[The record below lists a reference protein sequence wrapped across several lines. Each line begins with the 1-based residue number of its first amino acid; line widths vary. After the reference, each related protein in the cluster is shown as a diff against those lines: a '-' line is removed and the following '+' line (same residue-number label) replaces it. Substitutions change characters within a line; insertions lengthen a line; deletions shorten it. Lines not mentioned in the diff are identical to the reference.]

1 MAESLGGQWVR
12 AGHKLLFAGR
22 SADKAVALAER
33 LGDGAS
39 AGDLADAAGFADT
52 VFVAVRREGVLKTL
66 AAAGAE
72 SGVFAGKTLI
82 DCTNPIVEAEGFR
95 LATADG
101 PSMATRIAELTG
113 ARVAKAF
120 NLCPHLVYA
129 MRPPVFDG
137 VPLGVP
143 FCGEESARPAT
154 RELIEAIGADPID
167 LGGLER
173 AGQIEAVGAV
183 VIASIIAGA
192 DPRTMIPPMPEE
204 AARPGE
210 DPAEEAD
217 QA

>member
-1 MAESLGGQWVR
+1 
-12 AGHKLLFAGR
+12 
-22 SADKAVALAER
+22 
-33 LGDGAS
+33 
-39 AGDLADAAGFADT
+39 
-52 VFVAVRREGVLKTL
+52 
-66 AAAGAE
+66 
-72 SGVFAGKTLI
+72 
-82 DCTNPIVEAEGFR
+82 
-95 LATADG
+95 
-101 PSMATRIAELTG
+101 
-113 ARVAKAF
+113 
-120 NLCPHLVYA
+120 